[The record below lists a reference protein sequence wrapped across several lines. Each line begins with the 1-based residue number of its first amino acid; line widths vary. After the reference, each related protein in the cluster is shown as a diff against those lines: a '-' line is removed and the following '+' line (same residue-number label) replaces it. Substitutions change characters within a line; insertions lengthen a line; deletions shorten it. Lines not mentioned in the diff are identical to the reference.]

1 MNEFNG
7 EKRRRRSTE
16 QWQQLIA
23 SQTESGL
30 SQREFCAR
38 ESIPLGSF
46 CNAKRRL
53 RVNGNARVGAQSDFV
68 SLSPMPAPASSGW
81 EVELSVGDGVIIRV
95 RGG

>member
-1 MNEFNG
+1 MNETRNG
-7 EKRRRRSTE
+7 ERRRRSTA
-16 QWQQLIA
+16 QWRQLIGA
-23 SQTESGL
+23 QAASGL

-53 RVNGNARVGAQSDFV
+53 QVNGGARVEAQSDFM
-68 SLSPMPAPASSGW
+68 SLTPLHAPASSGW
-81 EVELSVGDGVIIRV
+81 EVELSLGEGVVMRV